1 MQRESR
7 NLTNEE
13 CAQIVVLHE
22 EGWSYRHLGERFGVH
37 HISVSRMM
45 ERYRETGSHCRRPV
59 QGRHRVTTS
68 VQDRFLRLRTLR
80 QRFVT
85 TRSLQSQLED
95 VHNIRISCET
105 VRQRLKEGNLVNRIP
120 ARGPALTVAHRRKR
134 LEFVRNH
141 IHWLEAGW
149 NRVLFTD
156 ESRFCLYNC
165 DRRIRVYRRQNER
178 YA

>member
-22 EGWSYRHLGERFGVH
+22 EGWSSRHLGKRFGVH
-37 HISVSRMM
+37 HTSVSRMM
-45 ERYRETGSHCRRPV
+45 EQCRETRSHSRRPG
-59 QGRHRVTTS
+59 QGRHRVKTS

-95 VHNIRISCET
+95 VHNVRISCQT
-105 VRQRLKEGNLVNRIP
+105 VVICNLVNRIP
-120 ARGPALTVAHRRKR
+120 ARGPALTIAHRRAR
-134 LEFVRNH
+134 LEFARNH
-141 IHWLEAGW
+141 IHWLEDNW
-149 NRVLFTD
+149 NRVL
-156 ESRFCLYNC
+156 
-165 DRRIRVYRRQNER
+165 
-178 YA
+178 